1 MRYEDIE
8 TNILS
13 NGDSSEAT
21 PNDSSLD
28 YDTLYDTIYYATY
41 NALDDYCKFN
51 DVSKDISIASGSD
64 ALQYA
69 TSTDARLYT
78 VSVASAPT
86 SSAQATEAYLLDT
99 RNILIIFALAWFSIT
114 LYSKIK
120 NLIINYTK
128 E

>member
-41 NALDDYCKFN
+41 NALDDYYKFN